1 MVAADHTGQKPD
13 PASGTRLLREGVRI
27 HRGRLGAATALMSV
41 HQLCEVAVPV
51 LIGVIVDRAIATTD
65 PGALSAWIGVL
76 AAVFVA
82 LTISYRLG
90 ARAAMQTTQDEAHR
104 LRMRCAESVL
114 TRVSH
119 DAGRRSGD
127 VLSIANSDADE
138 TGNLLRFVPQTGS
151 AVAALAACA
160 VALLSVDVVLGVI
173 VLIGV
178 PLALSLVQIVT
189 PIVTRRVGTQQH
201 HIGRATAIATDLITG
216 LRPLRGIRAES
227 VAALRYR
234 AVNDDARTA
243 MQRAAIGHGTF
254 FGAATGVTGVLAVAV
269 ATLTGWFALTDRIS
283 VGALIAVL
291 GLAQFLTEPLAL
303 LAMFPGRVATAR
315 ASAARVASVI
325 GGGSPS
331 AAEPSHAEPSPARRL
346 PDRQFS
352 GRPLPDAVPDINPP
366 HGPVIDIVDEVGE
379 VRVADGEL
387 VVVTAPTACSA
398 QRVVELLGGVRTPH
412 DGRAASGRAAMPGRD
427 ASDLP
432 TDVRPGGLL
441 VEPHRVDLFTGTIGD
456 NLTLGRAA
464 VDRRDALDLLR
475 AMGSRDII
483 DGALPAGDALPAD
496 GSPAT
501 EDALTRHA
509 HADADVAWSL
519 PVADRGQ
526 SLSGGQRQRLA
537 LSRALLTDPA
547 VLVLHEPT
555 TAVDSVTESTIA
567 RAVHAR
573 RHGVRHD
580 RTTVVVTTSPAWAAV
595 ADRVVA
601 TRDIPGGPDRPTA
614 LEGARSHRRADR

>member
-1 MVAADHTGQKPD
+1 MVAADHTAPE
-13 PASGTRLLREGVRI
+13 PATGTRLLREGVRI
-27 HRGRLGAATALMSV
+27 HRGRLVAATALMSV

-51 LIGVIVDRAIATTD
+51 LIGVMVDRAIATTD
-65 PGALSAWIGVL
+65 PVALSAWIGVL
-76 AAVFVA
+76 AAVFVT

-119 DAGRRSGD
+119 DPGRRSGD

-254 FGAATGVTGVLAVAV
+254 FGTATGVTGVLAVAV

-331 AAEPSHAEPSPARRL
+331 AAEPSHAEPSPAQRL

-352 GRPLPDAVPDINPP
+352 GRPLPDAVPDIHSP

-387 VVVTAPTACSA
+387 VVVTAPTARSA
-398 QRVVELLGGVRTPH
+398 QRVVELLGGVQKPH
-412 DGRAASGRAAMPGRD
+412 DGRAAVSGRAAMPGRD

-464 VDRRDALDLLR
+464 IDRRDALDLLR

-483 DGALPAGDALPAD
+483 DGALPAGDALPTD

-501 EDALTRHA
+501 DDAVTR

-567 RAVHAR
+567 RVVHAR

-601 TRDIPGGPDRPTA
+601 TRDIPGGPDQPTA
-614 LEGARSHRRADR
+614 PESARSHRRADR

>member
-1 MVAADHTGQKPD
+1 MTGADHTAPEPD
-13 PASGTRLLREGVRI
+13 PATGTRLLREGLRI
-27 HRGRLGAATALMSV
+27 HRRRLVTATALMSV

-65 PGALSAWIGVL
+65 LGQLSAWIGIL

-114 TRVSH
+114 TRGSH
-119 DAGRRSGD
+119 DPRRRSGD

-138 TGNLLRFVPQTGS
+138 TGNMLRFVPQTGS

-201 HIGRATAIATDLITG
+201 HIGRATAIATDLIAG
-216 LRPLRGIRAES
+216 LRPLRGIRAET
-227 VAALRYR
+227 VAARRYR
-234 AVNDDARTA
+234 SVNEDARTA

-254 FGAATGVTGVLAVAV
+254 FGTATGVTGVLAVAV

-315 ASAARVASVI
+315 ASAARVALVLA
-325 GGGSPS
+325 GGSPS
-331 AAEPSHAEPSPARRL
+331 AVAPWSAQSS
-346 PDRQFS
+346 S
-352 GRPLPDAVPDINPP
+352 GRPSSPLPLPEAGSDLRTPP
-366 HGPVIDIVDEVGE
+366 GPVIDIVDEVGDL
-379 VRVADGEL
+379 RVADGEL
-387 VVVTAPTACSA
+387 VVVAAPTARSA
-398 QRVVELLGGVRTPH
+398 QRVIDLLSGAQVPQHGRT
-412 DGRAASGRAAMPGRD
+412 AVSGRATHDLAPD
-427 ASDLP
+427 A
-432 TDVRPGGLL
+432 RPGALL

-456 NLTLGRAA
+456 NLALGR
-464 VDRRDALDLLR
+464 VTIDRDDALDLLH
-475 AMGSRDII
+475 AMGSQDIV
-483 DGALPAGDALPAD
+483 DGALPTDRAPVTGDD
-496 GSPAT
+496 I
-501 EDALTRHA
+501 TRRP
-509 HADADVAWSL
+509 DPDVAWSL
-519 PVADRGQ
+519 PVTDRGQ

-573 RHGVRHD
+573 RHGLRHD

-601 TRDIPGGPDRPTA
+601 THDVPSGPGTPTVA
-614 LEGARSHRRADR
+614 DSTRLPGTADR